1 MLKYNSIENYYPLFF
16 LYSKN
21 ITIIYKIY
29 IMVLQ
34 YVRTKNELPK
44 EEMECPICMEEI
56 DLDEIKNSVPN
67 CVICSNGHRMHRN
80 CFNQLH
86 TGICPIC
93 RDEKITNC
101 YGTLKGYAYGERK
114 GGKRSGSKRS
124 GSKQKISKRRTNR
137 KKTNRKKTNK
147 KRTNKRRK

>member
-1 MLKYNSIENYYPLFF
+1 
-16 LYSKN
+16 
-21 ITIIYKIY
+21 
-29 IMVLQ
+29 MVLQ

-44 EEMECPICMEEI
+44 EEMECPVCMEEI

-114 GGKRSGSKRS
+114 GGKRSGTKRS
-124 GSKQKISKRRTNR
+124 GTKRSGTKRKISKRRTNR
-137 KKTNRKKTNK
+137 KRTNKKRTNK